1 MFNNPKGLESFLE
14 VLPSKGRL
22 RFFLFFLLLSFTF
35 WTSTKLSNTYIVE
48 ESFSIIWTNIP
59 NGIIPSSENQQMNVS
74 ISASGIEILI
84 YRLINKSINISLSQ
98 ADFSGEKGLIDL
110 RGQDFFIKKQFFENT
125 KLNILNPLFLEFKF
139 SRLEEKVFTVV
150 PQIEINLRAGYLID
164 SSLKVTP
171 DSILVRGPKSILD
184 TLNSI
189 QSESII
195 ADDLYEN
202 FRKKVS
208 LRSIPEIQLSE
219 SKVTVEVAVS
229 RYTEKEFLL
238 NVEVINLPLGTRVK
252 LFPPKAKVRVTLP
265 LSVLRTIKA
274 SDFNLVVDYNNIFKD
289 VEKKLDL
296 IMIRRPSSVKKVIL
310 EPKKVNYLIRK

>member
-14 VLPSKGRL
+14 VLPSKGRF

-98 ADFSGEKGLIDL
+98 ADFSREKGLIDL
-110 RGQDFFIKKQFFENT
+110 RGQEFFIQNQFFENT

-289 VEKKLDL
+289 AEKKLDL

>member
-14 VLPSKGRL
+14 VLPSKGRF

-48 ESFSIIWTNIP
+48 ESFSIIWINIP

-98 ADFSGEKGLIDL
+98 ADFSREKGLVDL
-110 RGQDFFIKKQFFENT
+110 RGQEFFIQKQFFENT

-238 NVEVINLPLGTRVK
+238 NIEVINLPLGTRVK

-265 LSVLRTIKA
+265 LSVLRTIKT

-289 VEKKLDL
+289 AEKKLDL

>member
-14 VLPSKGRL
+14 VLPSKRRF

-48 ESFSIIWTNIP
+48 ESFSIIWINIP
-59 NGIIPSSENQQMNVS
+59 NGIIPFSENQQMNVS

-98 ADFSGEKGLIDL
+98 ADFSREKGLVDL
-110 RGQDFFIKKQFFENT
+110 RDQEFFIQKQFFENT

-202 FRKKVS
+202 FRKKIS

-289 VEKKLDL
+289 AEKKLNL
-296 IMIRRPSSVKKVIL
+296 IMVRRPSSVKKVIL

>member
-22 RFFLFFLLLSFTF
+22 RFFLFFLLLSLTF

-48 ESFSIIWTNIP
+48 ESFSIIWINIP

-202 FRKKVS
+202 FRKKVN

-265 LSVLRTIKA
+265 LSVLRTIKT

>member
-1 MFNNPKGLESFLE
+1 MFNNPKVLESFLQ
-14 VLPSKGRL
+14 VLPSKGRF

-35 WTSTKLSNTYIVE
+35 WTSTKLSNTYTVE

-98 ADFSGEKGLIDL
+98 ADFSREKGLVDL
-110 RGQDFFIKKQFFENT
+110 RGQEFFIQKQFFENT

-289 VEKKLDL
+289 AEKKLDL

>member
-14 VLPSKGRL
+14 VLPSKGRF
-22 RFFLFFLLLSFTF
+22 RFFLFFLLLSLTF

-265 LSVLRTIKA
+265 LSVLRTIKT

>member
-265 LSVLRTIKA
+265 LSVLRTIKI

>member
-14 VLPSKGRL
+14 VLPSKGRF

-59 NGIIPSSENQQMNVS
+59 NGIIPSSKNQQMNVS

-98 ADFSGEKGLIDL
+98 ADFSREKGLIDL
-110 RGQDFFIKKQFFENT
+110 RGQEFFIKKQFFENT

-229 RYTEKEFLL
+229 RYTEKVFLL
-238 NVEVINLPLGTRVK
+238 NVEVINLPLGARVK

-265 LSVLRTIKA
+265 LSVLRTIKT

-289 VEKKLDL
+289 AEKKLDL

>member
-14 VLPSKGRL
+14 VLPSKGRF

-35 WTSTKLSNTYIVE
+35 WTSTKLSNTYTVE

-98 ADFSGEKGLIDL
+98 ADFSREKGLVDL
-110 RGQDFFIKKQFFENT
+110 RGQEFFIQKQFFENT

-289 VEKKLDL
+289 AEKKLDL

>member
-265 LSVLRTIKA
+265 LSVLRTIKT
-274 SDFNLVVDYNNIFKD
+274 SDFNFL
-289 VEKKLDL
+289 
-296 IMIRRPSSVKKVIL
+296 
-310 EPKKVNYLIRK
+310 

>member
-14 VLPSKGRL
+14 VLPSKGRF

-48 ESFSIIWTNIP
+48 ESFSIIWINIP

-265 LSVLRTIKA
+265 LSVLRTIKT

>member
-14 VLPSKGRL
+14 VLPSKGRFL
-22 RFFLFFLLLSFTF
+22 FFLFFLLLSFTF

-48 ESFSIIWTNIP
+48 ESFSIIWINTP

-98 ADFSGEKGLIDL
+98 ADFSREKGLVDL
-110 RGQDFFIKKQFFENT
+110 RGQEFFIQKQFFENT

-238 NVEVINLPLGTRVK
+238 NIEVINLPLGTRVK

-289 VEKKLDL
+289 AEKKLDL

>member
-14 VLPSKGRL
+14 VLPSKGRF

-59 NGIIPSSENQQMNVS
+59 NGIIPSSKNQQMNVS

-98 ADFSGEKGLIDL
+98 ADFSREKGLIDL
-110 RGQDFFIKKQFFENT
+110 RGQEFFIKKQFFENT

-265 LSVLRTIKA
+265 LSVLRTIKT

-289 VEKKLDL
+289 AEKKLDL

>member
-14 VLPSKGRL
+14 VLPSKGRF

-35 WTSTKLSNTYIVE
+35 WTSTKLSNTYTVE

-98 ADFSGEKGLIDL
+98 ADFSREKGLIDL
-110 RGQDFFIKKQFFENT
+110 RGQEFFIKKQFFENT

-265 LSVLRTIKA
+265 LSVLRTIKT

-289 VEKKLDL
+289 AEKKLDL
-296 IMIRRPSSVKKVIL
+296 IMIRRPSYVKKVIL

>member
-14 VLPSKGRL
+14 VLPSKGRF

-98 ADFSGEKGLIDL
+98 ADFSREKGQVDL
-110 RGQDFFIKKQFFENT
+110 RGQEFFIQKQFFENT
-125 KLNILNPLFLEFKF
+125 KVNILDPLFLEFKF
-139 SRLEEKVFTVV
+139 RRLEEKMYIVV

-289 VEKKLDL
+289 AEKKLDL

>member
-14 VLPSKGRL
+14 VLPSKGRF

-48 ESFSIIWTNIP
+48 ESFSIIWINIP

-98 ADFSGEKGLIDL
+98 ADFSREKGLIDL
-110 RGQDFFIKKQFFENT
+110 RGQEFFIQKQFFENT

-202 FRKKVS
+202 FRKIVS

-238 NVEVINLPLGTRVK
+238 NIEVINLPLGTRVK

-265 LSVLRTIKA
+265 LSILRTIKA

-289 VEKKLDL
+289 AEKKLDL

>member
-14 VLPSKGRL
+14 VLPSKGRF

-98 ADFSGEKGLIDL
+98 ADFSREKGLIDL
-110 RGQDFFIKKQFFENT
+110 RGQEFFIQKQFFENT

-289 VEKKLDL
+289 AEKKLDL

>member
-98 ADFSGEKGLIDL
+98 ADFSREKGLIDL
-110 RGQDFFIKKQFFENT
+110 RGQEFFIQKQFFENT
-125 KLNILNPLFLEFKF
+125 KLNILNPLILEFKF

-265 LSVLRTIKA
+265 LSVLRTIKT

>member
-14 VLPSKGRL
+14 VLPSKGRF

-48 ESFSIIWTNIP
+48 ESFSIIWINIP

-98 ADFSGEKGLIDL
+98 ADFSREKGLVDL
-110 RGQDFFIKKQFFENT
+110 RGQEFFIQKQFFENT

-265 LSVLRTIKA
+265 LSVLRTIKT

-289 VEKKLDL
+289 AEKKLDL

>member
-14 VLPSKGRL
+14 VLPSKGRFL
-22 RFFLFFLLLSFTF
+22 FFLFFLLLSFTF

-48 ESFSIIWTNIP
+48 ESFSIIWINIP

-98 ADFSGEKGLIDL
+98 ADFSREKGLVDL
-110 RGQDFFIKKQFFENT
+110 RGQEFFIQKQFFENT

-164 SSLKVTP
+164 SSLKVIP

-238 NVEVINLPLGTRVK
+238 NIEVINLPLGTRVK

-289 VEKKLDL
+289 AEKKLDL

>member
-14 VLPSKGRL
+14 VLPSKGRF

-98 ADFSGEKGLIDL
+98 ADFSREKGLVDL
-110 RGQDFFIKKQFFENT
+110 RGQEFFIQKQFFENT

-289 VEKKLDL
+289 AEKKLDL

>member
-14 VLPSKGRL
+14 VLPSKGRF

-35 WTSTKLSNTYIVE
+35 WTSTKLSNTYTVE

-74 ISASGIEILI
+74 ISASGIAILI

-98 ADFSGEKGLIDL
+98 ADFSREKGLIDL
-110 RGQDFFIKKQFFENT
+110 RGQEFFIQKQFFENT

-202 FRKKVS
+202 FRKIVS

-265 LSVLRTIKA
+265 FSVLRTIKA

-289 VEKKLDL
+289 AEKKLDL

>member
-14 VLPSKGRL
+14 VLPSKGRF

-98 ADFSGEKGLIDL
+98 ADFSREKGLIDL
-110 RGQDFFIKKQFFENT
+110 RGQEFFIKKQFFENT

-289 VEKKLDL
+289 AEKKLDL

>member
-14 VLPSKGRL
+14 VLPSKGRFL
-22 RFFLFFLLLSFTF
+22 FFLFFLLLSFTF

-48 ESFSIIWTNIP
+48 ESFSIIWINIP

-195 ADDLYEN
+195 VDDLYEN

-265 LSVLRTIKA
+265 LSVLRTIKT

-289 VEKKLDL
+289 AEKKLDL

>member
-14 VLPSKGRL
+14 VLPSKGRF

-48 ESFSIIWTNIP
+48 ESFSIIWINIP

-98 ADFSGEKGLIDL
+98 ADLSREKGLVDL
-110 RGQDFFIKKQFFENT
+110 RGQEFFIQKQFFENT

-238 NVEVINLPLGTRVK
+238 NIEVINLPLGTRVK

-289 VEKKLDL
+289 AEKKLDL

>member
-14 VLPSKGRL
+14 VLPSKGRF

-98 ADFSGEKGLIDL
+98 ADFSREKGLIDL
-110 RGQDFFIKKQFFENT
+110 RGQEFFIKKQFFENT

-238 NVEVINLPLGTRVK
+238 NIEVINLPLGTRVK

-265 LSVLRTIKA
+265 LSVLRTIKT

-289 VEKKLDL
+289 AEKKLDL
-296 IMIRRPSSVKKVIL
+296 IMIRRPSSVKKLIL

>member
-98 ADFSGEKGLIDL
+98 ADFSREKGLVDL
-110 RGQDFFIKKQFFENT
+110 RGQEFFIQKQFFENT

-265 LSVLRTIKA
+265 LSVLRTIKT

>member
-14 VLPSKGRL
+14 VLPSKGRF

-98 ADFSGEKGLIDL
+98 ADFSREKGLIDL
-110 RGQDFFIKKQFFENT
+110 RGQEFFIQKQFFENT

-202 FRKKVS
+202 FRKIVS

-289 VEKKLDL
+289 AEKKLDL

>member
-14 VLPSKGRL
+14 VLPSKGRF

-35 WTSTKLSNTYIVE
+35 WTSTKLSNTYTVE

-98 ADFSGEKGLIDL
+98 ADFSREKGLIDL
-110 RGQDFFIKKQFFENT
+110 RGQEFFIQKQFFENT

-139 SRLEEKVFTVV
+139 SRLDEKVFTVV

-202 FRKKVS
+202 FRKIVS

-289 VEKKLDL
+289 AEKKLDL

>member
-48 ESFSIIWTNIP
+48 ESFSIIWINIP

-98 ADFSGEKGLIDL
+98 ADFSREKGLVDL
-110 RGQDFFIKKQFFENT
+110 RGQEIFIQKQFFENT

-265 LSVLRTIKA
+265 LSVLRTIKT

>member
-14 VLPSKGRL
+14 VLPSKGRF
-22 RFFLFFLLLSFTF
+22 RFFLFFLLLSLTF

-48 ESFSIIWTNIP
+48 ESFSIIWINIP

-98 ADFSGEKGLIDL
+98 ADFSREKGLVDL
-110 RGQDFFIKKQFFENT
+110 RGQEIFIQKQFFENT

-265 LSVLRTIKA
+265 LSVLRTIKT

-289 VEKKLDL
+289 AEKKLDL

>member
-14 VLPSKGRL
+14 VLPSKGRF

-35 WTSTKLSNTYIVE
+35 WASTKLSNTYIVE
-48 ESFSIIWTNIP
+48 ESFSIIWINTP

-98 ADFSGEKGLIDL
+98 ADFSREKGLVDL
-110 RGQDFFIKKQFFENT
+110 QGQEFFIQKQFFENT

-238 NVEVINLPLGTRVK
+238 NIEVINLPLGTRVK

-289 VEKKLDL
+289 AEKKLDL

>member
-14 VLPSKGRL
+14 VLPSKGRF

-35 WTSTKLSNTYIVE
+35 WTSTKLSNTYTVE

-98 ADFSGEKGLIDL
+98 ADFSREKGLIDL
-110 RGQDFFIKKQFFENT
+110 RGQEFFIQKQFFENT

-202 FRKKVS
+202 FRKIVS

-289 VEKKLDL
+289 AEKKLDL

>member
-14 VLPSKGRL
+14 VLPSKGRF

-48 ESFSIIWTNIP
+48 ESFSIIWINIP

-98 ADFSGEKGLIDL
+98 ADFSREKGLVDL
-110 RGQDFFIKKQFFENT
+110 RGQEFFIQKQFFENT

-189 QSESII
+189 QSESIT

-202 FRKKVS
+202 FRKKVN

-265 LSVLRTIKA
+265 LSLLRTIKA
-274 SDFNLVVDYNNIFKD
+274 SDFNLVVDYNNIFKNA
-289 VEKKLDL
+289 EKKLDL

>member
-14 VLPSKGRL
+14 VLPSKGRF

-98 ADFSGEKGLIDL
+98 ADFSREKGLIDL
-110 RGQDFFIKKQFFENT
+110 RGQEFFIKKQFFENT
-125 KLNILNPLFLEFKF
+125 KLNILTPLFLEFKF

-265 LSVLRTIKA
+265 LSVLRTIKT

-289 VEKKLDL
+289 AEKKLDL

>member
-14 VLPSKGRL
+14 VLPSKGRF

-98 ADFSGEKGLIDL
+98 ADFSREKGLIDL
-110 RGQDFFIKKQFFENT
+110 RGQEFFIKKQFFENT

-238 NVEVINLPLGTRVK
+238 NVEVINLPLGARVK

-265 LSVLRTIKA
+265 LSVLRTIKT

-289 VEKKLDL
+289 AEKKLDL
-296 IMIRRPSSVKKVIL
+296 IMIRRPSYVKKVIL

>member
-14 VLPSKGRL
+14 VLPSKGRF
-22 RFFLFFLLLSFTF
+22 RFFLFFLLLSFSF
-35 WTSTKLSNTYIVE
+35 WTSTKLSNTYTVE

-98 ADFSGEKGLIDL
+98 ADFSREKGLIDL
-110 RGQDFFIKKQFFENT
+110 RGQEFFIQKQFFENT

-289 VEKKLDL
+289 AEKKLDL

>member
-14 VLPSKGRL
+14 VLPSKGRF

-35 WTSTKLSNTYIVE
+35 WTSTKLSNTYTVE

-98 ADFSGEKGLIDL
+98 ADFSREKGLIDL
-110 RGQDFFIKKQFFENT
+110 RGQEFFIQKQFFENT

-289 VEKKLDL
+289 AEKKLNL

>member
-14 VLPSKGRL
+14 VLPSKGRFL
-22 RFFLFFLLLSFTF
+22 FFLFFLLLSFTF
-35 WTSTKLSNTYIVE
+35 WTSTKLSNTYTVE

-59 NGIIPSSENQQMNVS
+59 NGIIPSSENQQINVS

-98 ADFSGEKGLIDL
+98 ADFSREKGLIDL
-110 RGQDFFIKKQFFENT
+110 RGQEFFIQKQFFENT

-202 FRKKVS
+202 FRKIVS

-289 VEKKLDL
+289 AEKKLDL
-296 IMIRRPSSVKKVIL
+296 IMIRRPSFVKKVIL

>member
-14 VLPSKGRL
+14 VLPSKRRF

-48 ESFSIIWTNIP
+48 ESFSIIWINIP

-98 ADFSGEKGLIDL
+98 ADFSREKGLVDL
-110 RGQDFFIKKQFFENT
+110 RGQEFFIQKQFFENT

-184 TLNSI
+184 TLNTI

-289 VEKKLDL
+289 AEKKLDL